1 MNEERFLKV
10 IAEALEVDVDAINLQ
25 IEHGSIEEWDS
36 LGQLSI
42 LSALS
47 HETGGL
53 SDDIDGIATLSDL
66 SSFFKAVTNLK

>member
-10 IAEALEVDVDAINLQ
+10 IADALEVDVDAINMQ
-25 IEHGSIEEWDS
+25 TEHGGIEEWDS

-66 SSFFKAVTNLK
+66 SSFFKVVSNLK